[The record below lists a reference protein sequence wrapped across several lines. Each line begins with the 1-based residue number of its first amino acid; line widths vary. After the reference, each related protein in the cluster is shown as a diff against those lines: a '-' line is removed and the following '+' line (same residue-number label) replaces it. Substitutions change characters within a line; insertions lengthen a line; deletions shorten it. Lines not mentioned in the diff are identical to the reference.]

1 MDYDLGQGMDY
12 GWCVGQNQ
20 DQDGD
25 QDMEDIDEN
34 QDAVKNMNLSWNRM
48 WVVQDMDRARHQ
60 DMEKDGRQADY
71 IMDWN
76 NIQDMD
82 QIFHQDMDQGMD

>member
-34 QDAVKNMNLSWNRM
+34 WDAVKNMNWSWNRM
-48 WVVQDMDRARHQ
+48 WVCL
-60 DMEKDGRQADY
+60 GYGSGQASRY
-71 IMDWN
+71 GEGWEL
-76 NIQDMD
+76 
-82 QIFHQDMDQGMD
+82 G